1 MAPALRRFRGCAEA
15 RRTGKFVKT
24 FTSRIGPLAPQRDE
38 GGPDRGGRTD
48 MARISESTVRRL
60 SHYYRVLEEV
70 EAEGGRLIS
79 SHRLAEREGVTSAQ
93 VRKDLSCFG
102 SFGRRGLGYNVAHL
116 REAIRSILG
125 LDRRWRVGVVGVG
138 NLGTA
143 LLLYRGFEQQ
153 GFDVVAAFDRD
164 PARIG
169 RPLGALVVRDI
180 AELPQA
186 AKEERLDLG
195 VIATPLRAAQEVADA
210 LVAAGVRGILN
221 LAPRK
226 LFVPPQVALRT
237 VDMTVEFESLSFAL
251 ANVVT
256 RRSRRRPRS

>member
-1 MAPALRRFRGCAEA
+1 MP
-15 RRTGKFVKT
+15 
-24 FTSRIGPLAPQRDE
+24 
-38 GGPDRGGRTD
+38 
-48 MARISESTVRRL
+48 RISESTVRRL

-70 EAEGGRLIS
+70 EDEGKRMIS

-116 REAIRSILG
+116 RKEIRAILG
-125 LDRRWRVGVVGVG
+125 LDHRWRVVVVGAG
-138 NLGTA
+138 NLGSA
-143 LLLYRGFEQQ
+143 LMLYRGFQKQ

-169 RPLGALVVRDI
+169 QGLGDLVVRDI
-180 AELPQA
+180 AELPA
-186 AKEERLDLG
+186 VARSGAIDMG
-195 VIATPLRAAQEVADA
+195 VIATPVRAAQEVADA

-226 LFVPPQVALRT
+226 LFVPSHVALRT

-251 ANVVT
+251 NNLTPPA
-256 RRSRRRPRS
+256 RRRRPRG

>member
-1 MAPALRRFRGCAEA
+1 MP
-15 RRTGKFVKT
+15 
-24 FTSRIGPLAPQRDE
+24 
-38 GGPDRGGRTD
+38 
-48 MARISESTVRRL
+48 RISESTVRRL

-79 SHRLAEREGVTSAQ
+79 SHRLVEREGVTSAQ

-116 REAIRSILG
+116 REEIRSILG
-125 LDRRWRVGVVGVG
+125 LDRRWRVAVVGAG

-143 LLLYRGFEQQ
+143 LLSYRGFENQ

-169 RPLGALVVRDI
+169 KPLGALVVRDI
-180 AELPQA
+180 TELPQA
-186 AKEERLDLG
+186 VKEERLDLG

-226 LFVPPQVALRT
+226 LFVPPHVALRT

-251 ANVVT
+251 ANVAT

>member
-1 MAPALRRFRGCAEA
+1 MAH
-15 RRTGKFVKT
+15 
-24 FTSRIGPLAPQRDE
+24 
-38 GGPDRGGRTD
+38 
-48 MARISESTVRRL
+48 ISESTVRRL
-60 SHYYRVLEEV
+60 SHYYRVLDEV

-79 SHRLAEREGVTSAQ
+79 SHRLAQREGVTSAQ

-116 REAIRSILG
+116 RQEIRAILG

-143 LLLYRGFEQQ
+143 LVLYRGFERQ
-153 GFDVVAAFDRD
+153 GFDLVAAFDRD

-169 RPLGALVVRDI
+169 RSLGDLIVRDVADLPAI
-180 AELPQA
+180 A
-186 AKEERLDLG
+186 KDGGIDLG
-195 VIATPLRAAQEVADA
+195 VIATPIQAAQEVADA

-221 LAPRK
+221 LAPRR
-226 LFVPPQVALRT
+226 LVVPRHVTLRT

-251 ANVVT
+251 ARVSPPP
-256 RRSRRRPRS
+256 RRRRPRG

>member
-1 MAPALRRFRGCAEA
+1 MP
-15 RRTGKFVKT
+15 
-24 FTSRIGPLAPQRDE
+24 
-38 GGPDRGGRTD
+38 
-48 MARISESTVRRL
+48 RISESTVRRL

-70 EAEGGRLIS
+70 EDEGKRLIS

-116 REAIRSILG
+116 RKELGAILG
-125 LDRRWRVGVVGVG
+125 LDRRWRVAVVGAG

-143 LLLYRGFEQQ
+143 LMLYRGFEKQ

-164 PARIG
+164 PERIG
-169 RPLGALVVRDI
+169 QRLGELVVRDI
-180 AELPQA
+180 AELA
-186 AKEERLDLG
+186 TVAKDGGFDMG
-195 VIATPLRAAQEVADA
+195 VIATPVRAAQEVADA

-226 LFVPPQVALRT
+226 LFVPSHVTLRT
-237 VDMTVEFESLSFAL
+237 MDMTVEFESLSFAL
-251 ANVVT
+251 HSLAPPV
-256 RRSRRRPRS
+256 RRRRPRA